1 MPSYA
6 QRSSQTGWPFHCYAL
21 AERELAPAVFSGETN
36 MILEQSMPLL
46 AGFATTAVAVILAVL
61 CMSAIEAESQ
71 TAPGK

>member
-1 MPSYA
+1 
-6 QRSSQTGWPFHCYAL
+6 
-21 AERELAPAVFSGETN
+21 